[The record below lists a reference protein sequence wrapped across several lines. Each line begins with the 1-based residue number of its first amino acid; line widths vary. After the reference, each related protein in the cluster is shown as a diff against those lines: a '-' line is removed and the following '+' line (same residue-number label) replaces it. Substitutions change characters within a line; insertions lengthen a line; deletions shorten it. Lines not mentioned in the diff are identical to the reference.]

1 MRNVTLRSLRIFEAV
16 ASACSFSRG
25 SELVGI
31 TQSAASQ
38 QIRALE
44 DEVGTRLFDTLGR
57 PIQLTDAGR
66 ALLRHARVILAQI
79 NVASDALSSLES
91 EFRGQLHIGVVS
103 PAYYFVPQLITA
115 FRKRYAD
122 VRIKLSVGKR
132 DSLLKKLGAHE
143 IDLMI
148 GGFPSSATDVEAE
161 TFARNPHCL
170 VAPANHPLAGRD
182 DLTWQDLQGETLI
195 FREAGSATRNFL
207 EHLLQ
212 TQKLDV
218 KARLELEGNETV
230 KQAVIAG
237 LGISFLSAHVF
248 QLELEAGKLAVLKVA
263 GTPKWL
269 DWCILSPRDQAPH
282 AIRQAFRDFV
292 MEDALAFM
300 GCKLDGPQPPAVAP
314 LEITQGSAVR
324 RAPLLPMGSRFIN
337 VGPQGRASNHVPFD
351 SAVNYRAS
359 AYPFYVPTQAKAEP
373 LPA

>member
-44 DEVGTRLFDTLGR
+44 DEVGSRLFDTAGR

-66 ALLRHARVILAQI
+66 ALLGHARLILAQI
-79 NVASDALSSLES
+79 NVASDALASLES

-103 PAYYFVPQLITA
+103 PGYYFVPKLITA
-115 FRKRYAD
+115 FRERYAE

-132 DSLLKKLGAHE
+132 DTLLQKLAAHE

-148 GGFPSSATDVEAE
+148 GGFPSAETEVEAE

-170 VAPANHPLAGRD
+170 VAPVDHPLAGRE
-182 DLTWQDLQGETLI
+182 DLTWQDIRGETMI

-207 EHLLQ
+207 EHLMQ
-212 TQKLDV
+212 TQGIDV
-218 KARLELEGNETV
+218 KARLEFEGNETV
-230 KQAVIAG
+230 KQAVMAG

-248 QLELEAGKLAVLKVA
+248 QLELEARKLTVLKVRD
-263 GTPKWL
+263 TPKWL
-269 DWCILSPRDQAPH
+269 DWCILSRREQTVP
-282 AIRQAFRDFV
+282 AIRQAFKDFI
-292 MEDALAFM
+292 MAEGMAYTA
-300 GCKLDGPQPPAVAP
+300 CKLEAPPMPVIEAPAQPLLEIELTKPPAKRRLPVVTTP
-314 LEITQGSAVR
+314 S
-324 RAPLLPMGSRFIN
+324 RAPAYGGAFAATLAHRAGLQAPRQAVQAEALP
-337 VGPQGRASNHVPFD
+337 
-351 SAVNYRAS
+351 
-359 AYPFYVPTQAKAEP
+359 
-373 LPA
+373 L